1 MYRVLEAI
9 CLRDV
14 NLHVLIIVVVVVVVV
29 VVFTTATGVYNHHM
43 TTTKLT
49 VLSDGGTHVNKLP
62 SHNTIME
69 WPSVEATTFKL
80 PTPSHHTF
88 SH

>member
-9 CLRDV
+9 CSCDV
-14 NLHVLIIVVVVVVVV
+14 NLHVLIIIIVVVV
-29 VVFTTATGVYNHHM
+29 VVFTTATGVNNHHL

-49 VLSDGGTHVNKLP
+49 VLSDGGTYVNKLP

-69 WPSVEATTFKL
+69 
-80 PTPSHHTF
+80 
-88 SH
+88 